1 MDNSSNFKTMFCN
14 GQIKELSKYD
24 IIVKGRIEEQVENN
38 KIFYIAASPADHRA
52 NYSGSGL
59 PFYNQLQAFDN
70 TPNIG
75 TLDVGYDNSFEIKLL
90 TPNSYMVGL
99 GSVTIP
105 PTLYIEFVDLN
116 GNKKDISI
124 KVSNG
129 IPYRTLTYPLTP
141 RPRENAT
148 FYDSQFYLPVRSQ
161 EQILL
166 DSGYP
171 KTNNMPSNFWGLKP
185 PL

>member
-1 MDNSSNFKTMFCN
+1 MDNSGNFKTMFCN
-14 GQIKELSKYD
+14 GQIKELSKND
-24 IIVKGRIEEQVENN
+24 IIVKGTIEEQVKDN
-38 KIFYIAASPADHRA
+38 KIFYIAAAPADHRA
-52 NYSGSGL
+52 NYTGSGL
-59 PFYNQLQAFDN
+59 PFYNQIQAFEN

-75 TLDVGYDNSFEIKLL
+75 IINIGYNNTFEIKLL

-105 PTLYIEFVDLN
+105 PTLYIEFIDLN
-116 GNKKDISI
+116 GKKKNISI

-141 RPRENAT
+141 RPRENTT

-161 EQILL
+161 EQILI

-171 KTNNMPSNFWGLKP
+171 KINMMPLNHFGLKP
-185 PL
+185 PM

>member
-1 MDNSSNFKTMFCN
+1 MAINFKTKLCN
-14 GQIKELSKYD
+14 GQIKEVNRIDLKIKGHIED
-24 IIVKGRIEEQVENN
+24 FVKN
-38 KIFYIAASPADHRA
+38 KKIYYIAATPADFRA
-52 NYSGSGL
+52 NFSGSGL
-59 PFYNQLQAFDN
+59 PFANQIQAFEN

-75 TLDVGYDNSFEIKLL
+75 ITEVDSDNTFEINLI

-105 PTLYIEFVDLN
+105 PTLYIEYI
-116 GNKKDISI
+116 NKNNESKVITI

-129 IPYRTLTYPLTP
+129 IPYRTLTYPLYP
-141 RPRENAT
+141 RPRIGAE

-161 EQILL
+161 EQILR
-166 DSGYP
+166 DASYP
-171 KTNNMPSNFWGLKP
+171 KVNIMPDNFFGTKP

>member
-1 MDNSSNFKTMFCN
+1 MDNTVNFKTMFCN

-24 IIVKGRIEEQVENN
+24 IVVQGRIDEQVKDN
-38 KIFYIAASPADHRA
+38 KLFYIAASPADHRA
-52 NYSGSGL
+52 TFTGSGL
-59 PFYNQLQAFDN
+59 PFYNQIQAFDN
-70 TPNIG
+70 TPN
-75 TLDVGYDNSFEIKLL
+75 VGIAEVNGNSFEIRLM

-105 PTLYIEFVDLN
+105 PTVYIEYVDIHGETKN
-116 GNKKDISI
+116 VSI

-141 RPRENAT
+141 RPRIDAT
-148 FYDSQFYLPVRSQ
+148 FYNSQFYLPVRSQ

-171 KTNNMPSNFWGLKP
+171 KTNEMPPNHFGLKP
-185 PL
+185 PQ

>member
-14 GQIKELSKYD
+14 GQIKELNKYD
-24 IIVKGRIEEQVENN
+24 IIVTGTIEEKVKDN
-38 KIFYIAASPADHRA
+38 KILYIAATPADYRA
-52 NYSGSGL
+52 NYTGSGL

-75 TLDVGYDNSFEIKLL
+75 IVDIGTDNSFEIKLL
-90 TPNSYMVGL
+90 MPNSYMVGL

-105 PTLYIEFVDLN
+105 PTLYIEFIDVN
-116 GNKKDISI
+116 GKKKNISI

-141 RPRENAT
+141 RPRDSPT

-171 KTNNMPSNFWGLKP
+171 KNNNMPNNHWGLKP
-185 PL
+185 PQ